1 MKNIKTVLGEIS
13 KKALGVTLPHEHI
26 CCYSEYA
33 LMMMGK
39 RYIENMLNAAQGE
52 VQPKA
57 A

>member
-13 KKALGVTLPHEHI
+13 KEALGVTLPHEHI